1 MRPEMLEL
9 NARAR
14 DEGKSYR
21 KKRLLYPRITKHL
34 SERVFL
40 ALIGPRG
47 AGKTVILKQ
56 LLSEIESSFYISL
69 DTEKPEEG
77 LFAVAKALSERGLK
91 LLLLDEV
98 HYYPGFEHELKKIYD
113 FLDLNVVFTSSSAL
127 SLHESSYD
135 LSRRVRIIMVPP
147 FSLREFVLF
156 EKEEELP
163 ALTFE
168 GLLSL
173 ERAREYYGKVIHVES
188 LFDAYLR
195 GRNYPFTLGKTDFLP
210 LFRNILET
218 LINNDILLSGRA
230 TPEESLEIRKMLGFI
245 GNAPTADDI
254 SYSSIAKNLGTT
266 KYKAEKYVGLMENA
280 FILRRVF
287 PRGSN
292 VMKEPKILLSLP
304 YRLLYKSYADCI
316 GTLREDFF
324 AESMGNLGIE
334 FNYLKSKRGEKIPD
348 YVADNR
354 VVFEIGGPSKGAS
367 QFKGFV
373 SERKIILTHPGT
385 IDELRRPLFLVGM
398 LDGQMSDT
406 PDNSINL
413 D

>member
-21 KKRLLYPRITKHL
+21 KKRLLYPKITEHLAERI
-34 SERVFL
+34 FL

-77 LFAVAKALSERGLK
+77 LFAAAKELSERGLK

-113 FLDLNVVFTSSSAL
+113 FLGLNVVFTSSSAI

-135 LSRRVRIIMVPP
+135 LSRRVRIIRVPP

-156 EKEEELP
+156 EKGEELP
-163 ALTFE
+163 ALPFE

-230 TPEESLEIRKMLGFI
+230 TPEESLEIRKMLGFV
-245 GNAPTADDI
+245 GNAPAEDI

-266 KYKAEKYVGLMENA
+266 RYKAEKYVDLMEKA
-280 FILRRVF
+280 FVLRRVF
-287 PRGSN
+287 PKGSN
-292 VMKEPKILLSLP
+292 VLKEPKILLSLP
-304 YRLLYKSYADCI
+304 YRLLYRSYADCI
-316 GTLREDFF
+316 GAIREDFF

-348 YVADNR
+348 YVADR

-367 QFKGFV
+367 QFKGF
-373 SERKIILTHPGT
+373 SAEKKIILTHPGT
-385 IDELRRPLFLVGM
+385 MDGMRRPLFLVGM
-398 LDGQMSDT
+398 LEPM
-406 PDNSINL
+406 PDIPGNL

>member
-69 DTEKPEEG
+69 DTEKPEGG
-77 LFAVAKALSERGLK
+77 LFAAAKELSERGLK

-98 HYYPGFEHELKKIYD
+98 HYYPGFERELKKIYD
-113 FLDLNVVFTSSSAL
+113 FLGLNVVFTSSSAI

-156 EKEEELP
+156 EKGEELP

-168 GLLSL
+168 SLLSL

-188 LFDAYLR
+188 LFDAYLC

-218 LINNDILLSGRA
+218 LINNDILFSGRA
-230 TPEESLEIRKMLGFI
+230 TPDESLEIRKMLGFM
-245 GNAPTADDI
+245 GSAPTAEDI

-266 KYKAEKYVGLMENA
+266 KYKAEKYVDLMEKA
-280 FILRRVF
+280 FVLRRVF

-304 YRLLYKSYADCI
+304 YRLLYRSYADCI
-316 GTLREDFF
+316 GALREDFF

-348 YVADNR
+348 YVMDR
-354 VVFEIGGPSKGAS
+354 VVFEIGGTSKGTS
-367 QFKGFV
+367 QFKGFA
-373 SERKIILTHPGT
+373 SEKKIILTQPGT
-385 IDELRRPLFLVGM
+385 MDEMRRPLFLVGM
-398 LDGQMSDT
+398 LE
-406 PDNSINL
+406 L
-413 D
+413 